1 MQIKLGL
8 DKLVGLH
15 QDQDTFTPSCP
26 GSGLPR
32 CDCSWWRR
40 SPQSAEVLAHLG
52 WGAQVGLA
60 PDPQLAVAVGAPVVQ
75 DALVVAESKL
85 PVVSLAV
92 HLPPAEG
99 GGDFPRRGL
108 VGRGPGPS
116 GEVIVVAATGHLAH
130 IAAQEAVLVEGRV
143 EALVH
148 APIAQLAVPVIAP
161 AVPPTP

>member
-1 MQIKLGL
+1 MQIKLG
-8 DKLVGLH
+8 
-15 QDQDTFTPSCP
+15 P
-26 GSGLPR
+26 PR
-32 CDCSWWRR
+32 CDCSWWWR
-40 SPQSAEVLAHLG
+40 SPQSAQGPPHLG

-108 VGRGPGPS
+108 VGRGHRPDMPAS
-116 GEVIVVAATGHLAH
+116 
-130 IAAQEAVLVEGRV
+130 AVR
-143 EALVH
+143 
-148 APIAQLAVPVIAP
+148 
-161 AVPPTP
+161 